1 MPVSILRTRDGR
13 LDQADQQAL
22 DALAGRLAA
31 KSSKVMLHLHG
42 GLVNEAAGLEAAQR
56 LSGVAPAGFGLGA
69 DWEQIYVVWR
79 TGALETLK
87 TNWQDLFNN
96 DRIYHTVL
104 KKLIGFVGSKL
115 ELPGGTGRSAFA
127 AVNLTP
133 AEIEARLQSQ
143 ASQDPFADVDV
154 HIERDTPTGRGPMV
168 AAQSDA
174 ALAQEFSLSLQID
187 PEFMSAAD
195 NVSAALTFDPLQ
207 GRSIASRGN
216 ANTGRNDL
224 DRLDARIKKELTDAV
239 PTQPGGRDLFTAVEV
254 AKFLIKHATAIVL
267 RVIRRFRARRD
278 HGFYPTIVEELV
290 REMYGDMIGAAIWGM
305 MKKDA
310 ADHFVANGCGAALI
324 RAFAAGRPTLL
335 CVSGHSAGSIWAAA
349 LIRGLASM
357 ANPPDVR
364 LTFLAPA
371 VRMDEFADVL
381 QLGTPFIKAFR
392 IFTMNDELERKDAV
406 LGPGTAAIYPCS
418 LLYVISGVL
427 EDQRAEAFPDA
438 PIVGMQRFLG
448 SDPAW
453 LADPRQIAS
462 ARAVQNFLTSP
473 NHGVVYATTQGSPG
487 LSSLA
492 TSHGAFDDD
501 QMTLASVVTF
511 FG

>member
-1 MPVSILRTRDGR
+1 MPISILRTRDGK
-13 LDQADQQAL
+13 LDQADQTVL
-22 DALAGRLAA
+22 DALAARLAA
-31 KSSKVMLHLHG
+31 QPSKVLLHLHG
-42 GLVNEAAGLEAAQR
+42 GLVNEEEGLKTARR
-56 LSGVAPAGFGLGA
+56 LSGDAPAGFGLGP

-96 DRIYHTVL
+96 DRIYRTVL

-115 ELPGGTGRSAFA
+115 ELPGVTGRSAFV

-133 AEIEARLQSQ
+133 AEIEARLRLQTN
-143 ASQDPFADVDV
+143 QDPFADVDV
-154 HIERDTPTGRGPMV
+154 QIERDTPTGRGPAIAV
-168 AAQSDA
+168 QSDA
-174 ALAQEFSLSLQID
+174 ALAAEFGLSLQID
-187 PEFMSAAD
+187 PEFMGAAE

-207 GRSIASRGN
+207 GRSLASRGN
-216 ANTGRNDL
+216 AATGRADL
-224 DRLDARIKKELTDAV
+224 ERLDERIKKELTDAV
-239 PTQPGGRDLFTAVEV
+239 PTQPAGRDLFTAVEV
-254 AKFLIKHATAIVL
+254 AKFLIKHATAIAL
-267 RVIRRFRARRD
+267 RVIRRFRAHRD

-290 REMYGDMIGAAIWGM
+290 REMYGDIIGAAIWGM

-310 ADHFVANGCGAALI
+310 ADHFVADGCGAGLI
-324 RAFAAGRPTLL
+324 KSFVAGRPSLL

-349 LIRGLASM
+349 LIRALSST

-364 LTFLAPA
+364 LAFLAPA
-371 VRMDEFADVL
+371 LRMDEFADVL
-381 QLGTPFIKAFR
+381 QLGTPFVTAFR
-392 IFTMNDELERKDAV
+392 MFTMKDELERKDAV
-406 LGPGTAAIYPCS
+406 LGPGTAAIYPSS

-427 EDQRAEAFPDA
+427 EDKRAEAFPDA

-453 LADPRQIAS
+453 LRDPGQVAS
-462 ARAVQNFLTSP
+462 ARTVLNFLTSP
-473 NHGVVYATTQGSPG
+473 NHGVVYATTEGNPG

>member
-1 MPVSILRTRDGR
+1 MPISILRTSDGK
-13 LDQADQQAL
+13 LDQANQQDF

-31 KSSKVMLHLHG
+31 QPSKVLLHLHG
-42 GLVNEAAGLEAAQR
+42 GLVNEAAGLETAHR
-56 LSGVAPAGFGLGA
+56 LSGAAPEGFGLGP
-69 DWEQIYVVWR
+69 DWEQIYIVWR

-115 ELPGGTGRSAFA
+115 ELPGVTGRSAFA

-133 AEIEARLQSQ
+133 AEIEARLRTPT
-143 ASQDPFADVDV
+143 SQDPFADVDV
-154 HIERDTPTGRGPMV
+154 QIERDTPTGRGPVV
-168 AAQSDA
+168 APQSDA
-174 ALAQEFSLSLQID
+174 ALAQEFSLSLQLD

-195 NVSAALTFDPLQ
+195 NVSAALTFDPLK
-207 GRSIASRGN
+207 GRSIASQGD
-216 ANTGRNDL
+216 TTKGSD
-224 DRLDARIKKELTDAV
+224 DFKRLDERIKKELTDAV
-239 PTQPGGRDLFTAVEV
+239 PAKPAGRDLFTAVEV
-254 AKFLIKHATAIVL
+254 AKFLIKHAAAITL
-267 RVIRRFRARRD
+267 RVIRRFRTRRD

-290 REMYGDMIGAAIWGM
+290 REMYGDIIGAAIWGM

-310 ADHFVANGCGAALI
+310 ADHFVANGCGTALI
-324 RAFAAGRPTLL
+324 RAFEASRPSQL

-349 LIRGLASM
+349 LIRALASM

-364 LTFLAPA
+364 LAFLAPA

-381 QLGTPFIKAFR
+381 QLGTPFVKAFR
-392 IFTMNDELERKDAV
+392 MFTMNDELERKDAV

-427 EDQRAEAFPDA
+427 EDERAEAFPDA

-453 LADPRQIAS
+453 LTDPRQIAS
-462 ARAVQNFLTSP
+462 AHAVLNFLTSP
-473 NHGVVYATTQGSPG
+473 NHGVVYATTQGNPG